1 MKHTVN
7 FIKRKFGLFDII
19 IFASII
25 ALLYILVS
33 PSSNHASTGQNV
45 VISTS
50 LSKLPIYALKS
61 VGRMTVAYIL
71 SLIFTFIYGYM
82 AAHNEKAEKVLVP
95 ILDILQS
102 IPVLSFLP
110 AVVLGLVAVFP
121 HSNIGIEIASIIL
134 IFTGQVWNM
143 TFSFYHSI
151 KNIPRDLKEATEVFQ
166 LSKWQ
171 QFKTLELPFSA
182 IGLVWNSM
190 MSWAGGWFFLM
201 ACEMFTLKGRNFRLE
216 GLGSYLQT
224 AANEGDTKALLWGVF
239 TLIMVIVLLNE
250 LIWKPVIVWADKFK
264 VELTG
269 NDEKSHSFILT
280 MIRRSVIIEL
290 LSEKVFSKINFF
302 INNIIENLI
311 DRFSNKKYLKIG
323 ILGKFISLIV
333 RIVIGI
339 LICYSLF
346 NALKLIAT
354 VSPSEL
360 KKLIPAVGASLLRV
374 LAAQVIALLWTVP
387 VGVAIGMNKKLANIF
402 QPIIQ
407 IIASVPATAL
417 FPVVLGFFMSAV
429 GGLNIASVFL
439 MLMGTQ
445 WYILFNVIAGAM
457 AIPDDLIAASNTFG
471 LKGFKKWKTL
481 ILPAIFPYLITGMI
495 TATGGCWNA
504 SIVSEYVN
512 FGNKTFSTIGLGA
525 LISDATNK
533 GDFPMLILSTIVMC
547 IVVVTFNK
555 LIWKRLYNLSQE
567 KYKIEI

>member
-1 MKHTVN
+1 MKHTVS

-33 PSSNHASTGQNV
+33 PSINHTSTGQSV

-61 VGRMTVAYIL
+61 VGRMTAAYIL

-82 AAHNEKAEKVLVP
+82 AAHNEKAEKILVP

-121 HSNIGIEIASIIL
+121 NNNIGIEIASIIL
-134 IFTGQVWNM
+134 IFTGQAWNM

-171 QFKTLELPFSA
+171 QFKTMELPFSA

-201 ACEMFTLKGRNFRLE
+201 ACEMFTIKDRNFRLE

-224 AANEGDTKALLWGVF
+224 AANEGDEKALLWGII
-239 TLIMVIVLLNE
+239 TLVLVIVLLNE
-250 LIWKPVIVWADKFK
+250 LVWKPVIVWADKFK

-280 MIRRSVIIEL
+280 MIRRSVIIEF
-290 LSEKVFSKINFF
+290 LSEKVFSKIKFF
-302 INNIIENLI
+302 ANNIIDNLI
-311 DRFSNKKYLKIG
+311 GRFSSSKYSRVS
-323 ILGKFISLIV
+323 ILGKFISIIV
-333 RIVIGI
+333 RIIIII
-339 LICYSLF
+339 LLCYSLF
-346 NALKLIAT
+346 NALKLVST
-354 VSPSEL
+354 VSLNEL
-360 KKLIPAVGASLLRV
+360 SKFIPAVGASLVRV
-374 LAAQVIALLWTVP
+374 LAAQAIALLWTVP

-407 IIASVPATAL
+407 VIASVPATAL
-417 FPVVLGFFMSAV
+417 FPVVLGLFMSAV
-429 GGLNIASVFL
+429 GGLSIASVFL

-457 AIPDDLIAASNTFG
+457 AIPEDLVAASKTFG
-471 LKGFKKWKTL
+471 LKGFKKWKIL

-504 SIVSEYVN
+504 TIVSEYVN
-512 FGNKTFSTIGLGA
+512 FGKETFSTIGIGA
-525 LISDATNK
+525 LISDASNS

-555 LIWKRLYNLSQE
+555 LIWKPLYNLAE
-567 KYKIEI
+567 VKYKIEL

>member
-1 MKHTVN
+1 MKHTMN

-61 VGRMTVAYIL
+61 VGRMSVAYIL

-110 AVVLGLVAVFP
+110 AVVLGLVALFP

-201 ACEMFTLKGRNFRLE
+201 VCEMFTLKGRNFRLE

-224 AANEGDTKALLWGVF
+224 AANQGDTKALLWGVF

-250 LIWKPVIVWADKFK
+250 LVWKPVIVWADKFK
-264 VELTG
+264 IELTG

-280 MIRRSVIIEL
+280 MIRRSVIIEF
-290 LSEKVFSKINFF
+290 LSEKVFSRINFF
-302 INNIIENLI
+302 VNNIIENLI
-311 DRFSNKKYLKIG
+311 VKFSNKKYLKVG
-323 ILGKFISLIV
+323 ILGKVISLII
-333 RIVIGI
+333 RILIGI
-339 LICYSLF
+339 LLCYSLF

-360 KKLIPAVGASLLRV
+360 AKLLPAAGASLLRV

-407 IIASVPATAL
+407 VIASVPATAL

-512 FGNKTFSTIGLGA
+512 FGNKTFSTIGLGS

-555 LIWKRLYNLSQE
+555 LIWKRLYNLAQE
-567 KYKIEI
+567 KYKIEL

>member
-61 VGRMTVAYIL
+61 VGRMSVAYIL

-110 AVVLGLVAVFP
+110 AVVLGLVALFP

-201 ACEMFTLKGRNFRLE
+201 VCEMFTLKGRNFRLE

-224 AANEGDTKALLWGVF
+224 AANQGDTKALLWGVF

-250 LIWKPVIVWADKFK
+250 LVWKPVIVWADKFK
-264 VELTG
+264 IELTG

-280 MIRRSVIIEL
+280 MIRRSVIIEF

-302 INNIIENLI
+302 VNNIIENLI
-311 DRFSNKKYLKIG
+311 GKFSNKKYLKVG

-333 RIVIGI
+333 RILIGI
-339 LICYSLF
+339 LLCYSLF

-354 VSPSEL
+354 VSQSEL
-360 KKLIPAVGASLLRV
+360 AKLLPAVGASLLRV

-407 IIASVPATAL
+407 VIASVPATAL

-471 LKGFKKWKTL
+471 LKGLKKWKTL

-555 LIWKRLYNLSQE
+555 LIWKRLYNLAQE
-567 KYKIEI
+567 KYKIEL

>member
-1 MKHTVN
+1 MKITAN
-7 FIKRKFGLFDII
+7 IIKRKFGLLDII
-19 IFASII
+19 IFLAII
-25 ALLYILVS
+25 GLLYIFVS
-33 PSSNHASTGQNV
+33 PSINHAASGQNIE
-45 VISTS
+45 ISTS

-61 VGRMTVAYIL
+61 IGRMTAAYIL
-71 SLIFTFIYGYM
+71 SLLFTFIYGYV
-82 AAHNEKAEKVLVP
+82 AAHNERAEKLLVP

-110 AVVLGLVAVFP
+110 AVVLGLISVFP
-121 HSNIGIEIASIIL
+121 SSNVGIELASIIL
-134 IFTGQVWNM
+134 IFTGQAWNM

-151 KNIPRDLKEATEVFQ
+151 KIIPKDLKEATRVFQ
-166 LSKWQ
+166 LNKWQ

-201 ACEMFTLKGRNFRLE
+201 ACEMFTLKGKDFRLE

-224 AANEGDTKALLWGVF
+224 AANKGNTKALLWGLF
-239 TLIMVIVLLNE
+239 TLILVIVLLNE
-250 LIWKPVIVWADKFK
+250 LVWKPVTVWADKFK
-264 VELTG
+264 VELTE
-269 NDEKSHSFILT
+269 NDEKSHSLILT
-280 MIRRSVIIEL
+280 MIRRSVIIEFI
-290 LSEKVFSKINFF
+290 SEKIISKISFR
-302 INNIIENLI
+302 INNAI
-311 DRFSNKKYLKIG
+311 DKMVSKLSTKKNEKSSL
-323 ILGKFISLIV
+323 LGMSIKWLV
-333 RIVIGI
+333 RILAII
-339 LICYSLF
+339 IFAYSLF
-346 NALKLIAT
+346 NALKLIIT
-354 VSPSEL
+354 VSPNDLS
-360 KKLIPAVGASLLRV
+360 KLPKAALATLLRV
-374 LAAQVIALLWTVP
+374 LAAQLIALIWTVP
-387 VGVAIGMNKKLANIF
+387 VGVAIGMNKKLANIL

-407 IIASVPATAL
+407 VIASVPATAL

-457 AIPDDLIAASNTFG
+457 AIPDDLIAASKTFS

-512 FGNKTFSTIGLGA
+512 FGSNSVSTVGLGA

-533 GDFPMLILSTIVMC
+533 GDFPMLLLSTIIMC
-547 IVVVTFNK
+547 VVVVSFNK
-555 LIWKRLYNLSQE
+555 LIWKRLYTLSE
-567 KYKIEI
+567 VKYKIEL